1 MKMPSLSWINLE
13 WRWQKFFYILIVA
26 EVPFTVSALAL
37 FGIADPDLY
46 RTQLWQEGANHGWNS
61 DPIEILYSYANY
73 APINTPTPWNQW
85 ITTYNV
91 IIAVLSMFVMLVKTV
106 MYITDT
112 FPPLLSVIIHGTLA
126 ALYAVS
132 IDNQAASDYS
142 DPLHPSK
149 YPWYLTRSCGAPVNP
164 SLKGHCLSLDIIFY
178 RLPSYLGELMIRS
191 EADLARN
198 SALFTL
204 HMVIALIC
212 CRRTREQKMDLDSKT
227 SDLESPGSTFDD
239 KKWDMEMNQY
249 PRTPGTTGGM
259 KTPMTPRTL
268 AFNTLDGALPSRRP
282 NKDLPLRHHI
292 AMGNETYKGR

>member
-164 SLKGHCLSLDIIFY
+164 SLKGYCQQAQGAFATTVCLC
-178 RLPSYLGELMIRS
+178 
-191 EADLARN
+191 
-198 SALFTL
+198 ALFTL

-212 CRRTREQKMDLDSKT
+212 CRRTREQKMELDSKT
-227 SDLESPGSTFDD
+227 SELESPGSTFDD